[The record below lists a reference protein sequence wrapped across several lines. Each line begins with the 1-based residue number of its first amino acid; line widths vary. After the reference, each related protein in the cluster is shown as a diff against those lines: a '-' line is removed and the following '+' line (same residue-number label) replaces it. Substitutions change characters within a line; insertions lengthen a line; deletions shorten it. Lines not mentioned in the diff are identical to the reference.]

1 MLLPNWLWI
10 TIIFAV
16 FAACMIYMEFIR
28 SKFVLSTTHTAVT
41 VNGLPR
47 VLDGMKFVVISDLH
61 NMSFFTIFSI
71 RWAGTFL
78 W

>member
-10 TIIFAV
+10 VVLLAV

-28 SKFVLSTTHTAVT
+28 SKFVLSTTHKAVT

-47 VLDGMKFVVISDLH
+47 VLDGMKFVVISDL
-61 NMSFFTIFSI
+61 FS
-71 RWAGTFL
+71 RFGGQGYPRGHGT
-78 W
+78 WQG